1 MKEAV
6 ITKCVLDT
14 SILIEVFDRGN
25 KGLLK
30 NLVLKYKVIY
40 IPWICLYEYLYGH
53 KYLDM
58 DIEERKKAVEKLG
71 RVVWDTQKL
80 VLKALEIDVRLRKE
94 GMVIPFSDV
103 LIASITLMLNAELIT
118 LDKRHFD
125 RIPKLKL
132 YIPSIT
138 SQ

>member
-94 GMVIPFSDV
+94 GMAIPFSDV

>member
-40 IPWICLYEYLYGH
+40 IPRICLYEYLYGH

-94 GMVIPFSDV
+94 GMAIPFSDV

>member
-94 GMVIPFSDV
+94 GMAIPFSDI

>member
-71 RVVWDTQKL
+71 RVVWDIQKL

-94 GMVIPFSDV
+94 GMAIPFSDV

>member
-1 MKEAV
+1 
-6 ITKCVLDT
+6 
-14 SILIEVFDRGN
+14 
-25 KGLLK
+25 
-30 NLVLKYKVIY
+30 
-40 IPWICLYEYLYGH
+40 
-53 KYLDM
+53 M

-94 GMVIPFSDV
+94 GMAIPFSDV

>member
-1 MKEAV
+1 
-6 ITKCVLDT
+6 
-14 SILIEVFDRGN
+14 
-25 KGLLK
+25 
-30 NLVLKYKVIY
+30 
-40 IPWICLYEYLYGH
+40 
-53 KYLDM
+53 M

-94 GMVIPFSDV
+94 GVAISFSDI
-103 LIASITLMLNAELIT
+103 LIASIILMLNAELIT

-132 YIPSIT
+132 YILSIT